1 MDRFSAPPLLT
12 KLLYLFS
19 KIVVGGLSILY
30 CVIEL
35 GVFSLH
41 FLINFWSKKLSDIW
55 LDWFWVD
62 PNNIDIWHIDNP
74 KKIHVPIINREKKLK
89 NQS

>member
-12 KLLYLFS
+12 KLLYLFN

-30 CVIEL
+30 WVIEL

-41 FLINFWSKKLSDIW
+41 FLINFWCKKLSDIW
-55 LDWFWVD
+55 LDWFLVD
-62 PNNIDIWHIDNP
+62 PNYIDNWHIDNP
-74 KKIHVPIINREKKLK
+74 KKIHVPIIKREKK